1 MDALLLGANVDEVAM
16 YETVIHMT
24 MAIGGMLLIIIAVL
38 FIVDKVGK

>member
-1 MDALLLGANVDEVAM
+1 MDALLLGANVDEFAM